1 MKQSRLDRQA
11 ENIVKRFYRWRS
23 LFLALLFVFSMAIP
37 SVVARVPKSTP
48 IVQSRSI
55 SFELIEQ
62 AKKLYQT
69 GDLEQA
75 VINLQQAA
83 RLFSASGDKLN
94 QGMALSNLSSV
105 YQQLGQWQL
114 ARQVINESLKLLET
128 QPNTNERSQILAQ
141 TLDIKGQLQRELG
154 QSAEAL
160 QTWQRAAEIYIQ
172 IENKDGATQSQ
183 INQVIALQDL
193 GLYRRAC
200 NTLLTVLESEERDCD
215 RLSQLTE
222 SELTEKIQVF
232 QEQLPSLLKVRG
244 LRHLGEAL
252 SVLGQPIQSEIV
264 LKNSLNIAKQLNP
277 SPDKNAEIAAIYL
290 SLGNTSRLQEKHE
303 ETLQHYQQAD
313 TESAKVT
320 TRMQVQLNQLSFLVK
335 RGLWSEVPDLAS
347 KIQSSLNNLPASQM
361 TIKARINLAHSSICL
376 KKTTL
381 SEKERQKS
389 SPILQQCSFSQS
401 ETKNFEENKP
411 AISIVPSWEEIT
423 ETIGVA
429 LKRAEILG
437 NKRLEADALGYLGGV
452 FQQMGSLAKA
462 EKLTQTAL
470 QTISTFDA
478 PEIAYLW
485 QWQLGK
491 IRQIQ
496 GNQPDALAAYNLA
509 FETITSLRA
518 DLVATNPGIQ
528 FTFRENVEPVYRE
541 LAALLLQP
549 ENPSQNNLKQAR
561 QVIQALQQAELNDF
575 FQLNCGNVQP
585 EQIDAVADKANST
598 TAVFYTIFLPDRLET
613 ILKLPQQKD
622 LVHYTT
628 SISQQEAEPIL
639 QELQLN
645 LLNVTQTFQVRKQSQ
660 EIYRWLIE
668 PTEAQLAQNNVQTL
682 VFVLDSPLR
691 NIPMSVLYDGKS
703 EKYLIEEYAIAVNPD
718 LQLLSPQPLEEVEL
732 NTLIGGLS
740 QKPQF
745 VEGSNFLPLEN
756 VRSELDKI
764 KSLVPSEELYND
776 RLTVNNLQAL
786 IKQGKFNVIHLATH
800 GQFSSNPEDTFLL
813 LWDRKLKLKDWESLL
828 QARELSQNR
837 SIELLV
843 LSACETAFGDER
855 AILGLA
861 GIAVKAGAR
870 STIATLWSVPDP
882 DAALLMGQFYQQL
895 KKPNITKAQALQTAQ
910 LSLLKEDDRPYYWA
924 PYILAGNWL

>member
-1 MKQSRLDRQA
+1 MKRSKLTRRTKNLIA
-11 ENIVKRFYRWRS
+11 TFYRWRS
-23 LFLALLFVFSMAIP
+23 LFLALLFVFSMAVP
-37 SVVARVPKSTP
+37 SVLARIPESTP
-48 IVQSRSI
+48 IIQSQSM

-62 AKKLYQT
+62 AKKFYQT
-69 GDLEQA
+69 GNFEQA
-75 VINLQQAA
+75 ITNLQQAA
-83 RLFSASGDKLN
+83 DFFAASGDKLN
-94 QGMALSNLSSV
+94 QGMALSNLSSA
-105 YQQLGQWQL
+105 YQQLGQWEL
-114 ARQVINESLKLLET
+114 AQQVIDRSLKLLET
-128 QPNTNERSQILAQ
+128 QPDTKERSRILAQ

-154 QSAEAL
+154 QPAEAIA
-160 QTWQRAAEIYIQ
+160 TWQQAAEIYTQ

-183 INQVIALQDL
+183 INQVLALQDL
-193 GLYRRAC
+193 GLYPRAC
-200 NTLLTVLESEERDCD
+200 NILLTVLELDIQDCD
-215 RLSQLTE
+215 RLSQLTR
-222 SELTEKIQVF
+222 SELTEKIQIF
-232 QEQLPSLLKVRG
+232 QKQPPSLLQVQG
-244 LRHLGEAL
+244 LRHLGEVL
-252 SVLGQPIQSEIV
+252 PVLGQPIQSEVV
-264 LKNSLNIAKQLNP
+264 LKNSLNLAKQLNP
-277 SPDKNAEIAAIYL
+277 SPDKNAEIAAIHL
-290 SLGNTSRLQEKHE
+290 SLGNTSRLQEKYK

-313 TESAKVT
+313 TESATVAT
-320 TRMQVQLNQLSFLVK
+320 QIQAQLNQLSLLVK
-335 RGLWSEVPDLAS
+335 RGVWSEVPYLAS
-347 KIQSSLNNLPASQM
+347 KIQSSLNNLPANQM
-361 TIKARINLAHSSICL
+361 TVKARINLAHSLICF
-376 KKTTL
+376 KEPTL
-381 SEKERQKS
+381 SDEERQRS
-389 SPILQQCSFSQS
+389 SPILQQCSSSQS
-401 ETKNFEENKP
+401 EVSNIKGKEL
-411 AISIVPSWEEIT
+411 AVSIVPSWSEIT
-423 ETIGVA
+423 EIISAA
-429 LKRAEILG
+429 LKQAEILG

-452 FQQMGSLAKA
+452 FQQMGSLAEA

-496 GNQPDALAAYNLA
+496 GNQPDALTAYTLA
-509 FETITSLRA
+509 FETLTSLRA
-518 DLVATNPGIQ
+518 DLVATNPKIQ
-528 FTFRENVEPVYRE
+528 LTFRENVEPVYRE

-585 EQIDAVADKANST
+585 EQIDAVADRANSA
-598 TAVFYTIFLPDRLET
+598 TAVFYTIFLPDRLEI
-613 ILKLPQQKD
+613 ILKLPQQEN

-628 SISQQEAEPIL
+628 HIPQQKAKPIL

-645 LLNVTQTFQVRKQSQ
+645 LLDVTQAFQVRKQSQ
-660 EIYRWLIE
+660 EVYRWLIE
-668 PTEAQLAQNNVQTL
+668 PTEAQLDKSGVQTL

-691 NIPMSVLYDGKS
+691 KIPMGVLYDNKN
-703 EKYLIEEYAIAVNPD
+703 EKYLIEKYALAVNPD
-718 LQLLSPQPLEEVEL
+718 LQLLSPKPLEEVEL

-740 QKPQF
+740 KKPQF
-745 VEGSNFLPLEN
+745 MEESNFLPLEN

-786 IKQGKFNVIHLATH
+786 IKQGKFSVIHLATH
-800 GQFSSNPEDTFLL
+800 GQFSSDPEGTFLL

-828 QARELSQNR
+828 QARELSQSR

-843 LSACETAFGDER
+843 LSACETALGDEQ

-882 DAALLMGQFYQQL
+882 DAALLMGQFYRQL
-895 KKPNITKAQALQTAQ
+895 KTPNITKAQALQTAQ